1 MQDIAGQRLLGDAVG
16 GWTPFGNITLAQIVP
31 EGLRYT
37 DKRCPFVRLLSEAR
51 RRSPFREPPLP
62 QIPAPNSGAFAPR
75 PFCAFAETRMWS
87 WRPMARSPSATA

>member
-16 GWTPFGNITLAQIVP
+16 GWTPFGNITFAQIVP

-37 DKRCPFVRLLSEAR
+37 GKRCPFVRLLSEAR

-62 QIPAPNSGAFAPR
+62 QIPAPMPGEFAPR
-75 PFCAFAETRMWS
+75 PFCASAETRAW
-87 WRPMARSPSATA
+87 